1 MNECKIWRRKPLKK
15 VTTMVAS
22 EEVAKFIA
30 IVALSET
37 VALEIAL
44 WERTRWQIWEVRW
57 FYPWTDKYL
66 ETKHWIHDAVSV
78 WIGMNPW
85 TLKIHQESK
94 KCWLVAG
101 RYVWRS
107 WWAGLFVSRTW
118 KIINEVVSEQDTYP
132 MKTCATVTALKHI
145 RGDGTM
151 SWSGNVWG
159 VCVTDR
165 GGWGLWQW
173 AGASRPT

>member
-1 MNECKIWRRKPLKK
+1 M
-15 VTTMVAS
+15 
-22 EEVAKFIA
+22 
-30 IVALSET
+30 
-37 VALEIAL
+37 
-44 WERTRWQIWEVRW
+44 
-57 FYPWTDKYL
+57 D
-66 ETKHWIHDAVSV
+66 
-78 WIGMNPW
+78 PW

-94 KCWLVAG
+94 KCWLVVV

-118 KIINEVVSEQDTYP
+118 KIINEVVSEQDTYL

-165 GGWGLWQW
+165 GGWSPWQW
-173 AGASRPT
+173 AGAWAHLPCSPYPRYPIFQIFLRCETYKLWQRACALVPLATCTRYPIALFQHVLRYKPEYGSLWPT